1 MSTLRGCPPRWVCG
15 GGISGAKIPHCASVR
30 SEGYRFRDRPSVAKC
45 VYSFTGEAC
54 VNCLPNQAFCQGRF
68 PESLLDVGKE
78 DETPLLWYIPP
89 QTRTYGNK
97 DVTRSARSRKRPG
110 LPCRSA
116 IHTDSGFWR

>member
-54 VNCLPNQAFCQGRF
+54 ANCLPNQAFCQGQF
-68 PESLLDVGKE
+68 PESLL
-78 DETPLLWYIPP
+78 LLAP
-89 QTRTYGNK
+89 
-97 DVTRSARSRKRPG
+97 VFLS
-110 LPCRSA
+110 LCRSA
-116 IHTDSGFWR
+116 GLCREAHRAVRRDPCGPAFLAREKGGCAGVVRKTV

>member
-54 VNCLPNQAFCQGRF
+54 ANCLPNQAFCQGQF
-68 PESLLDVGKE
+68 PESLSVFPDENVDIILRETVSKEGK
-78 DETPLLWYIPP
+78 LWV
-89 QTRTYGNK
+89 RHE
-97 DVTRSARSRKRPG
+97 SAEM
-110 LPCRSA
+110 
-116 IHTDSGFWR
+116 

>member
-54 VNCLPNQAFCQGRF
+54 ANCLPNQAFCQGQF
-68 PESLLDVGKE
+68 PESLS
-78 DETPLLWYIPP
+78 LL
-89 QTRTYGNK
+89 
-97 DVTRSARSRKRPG
+97 
-110 LPCRSA
+110 LPCYTGKKEPTGRQSLYA
-116 IHTDSGFWR
+116 VDASCHQTLLSLGLYSLTALLVSGPT